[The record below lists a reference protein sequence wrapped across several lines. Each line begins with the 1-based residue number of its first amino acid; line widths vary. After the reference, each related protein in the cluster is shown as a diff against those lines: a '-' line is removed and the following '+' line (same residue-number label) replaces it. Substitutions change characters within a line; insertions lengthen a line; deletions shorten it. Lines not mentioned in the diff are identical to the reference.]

1 MTEVP
6 VIRLD
11 HLTDEQRR
19 AYALAHN
26 RTAEL
31 SGWDFAIRDEELA
44 RIAELD
50 MSQFGFTDEALKK
63 AVGGD
68 DDEIPDR
75 PVFNYREQYGVIV
88 MCKDEA
94 DQEDIYNRLTEE
106 GYDCKVVAT

>member
-44 RIAELD
+44 KIAEID
-50 MSQFGFTDEALKK
+50 MSAFGFVDADDFGSDDSYLK
-63 AVGGD
+63 
-68 DDEIPDR
+68 
-75 PVFNYREQYGVIV
+75 EQ
-88 MCKDEA
+88 KEP
-94 DQEDIYNRLTEE
+94 QERQGKTCTCPQCGFSFEVL
-106 GYDCKVVAT
+106 